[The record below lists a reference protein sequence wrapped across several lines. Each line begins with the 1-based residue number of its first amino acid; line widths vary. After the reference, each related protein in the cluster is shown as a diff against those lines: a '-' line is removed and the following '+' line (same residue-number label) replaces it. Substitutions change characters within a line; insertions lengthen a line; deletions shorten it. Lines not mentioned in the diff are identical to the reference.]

1 MKLNVTQANILAHEV
16 VDEIKKS
23 KKNSADLEKKIKV
36 FLDKYDKDT
45 KVIKDLAQ
53 KKEHLEQE
61 RSKFIKGFYKQF
73 GIEKSYM
80 YSSDNK
86 FTLVLE
92 EIKNKSVPTV
102 KEIYNKIVMKS
113 LFKTEN
119 DMEQFIKSLVEQYS
133 K

>member
-1 MKLNVTQANILAHEV
+1 MKLNVTQANILAQEV
-16 VDEIKKS
+16 VNEIKKS
-23 KKNSADLEKKIKV
+23 KKNSVELEKKIKV
-36 FLDKYDKDT
+36 FLDKYNKDT
-45 KVIKDLAQ
+45 EAIKKLAQ
-53 KKEHLEQE
+53 KKETLEKE

-80 YSSDNK
+80 YSNDNK
-86 FTLVLE
+86 ITLLLE

-113 LFKTEN
+113 LFKTES
-119 DMEQFIKSLVEQYS
+119 DMEQFIKTLVEQYS

>member
-1 MKLNVTQANILAHEV
+1 MKLNVTQANILAQEV

-23 KKNSADLEKKIKV
+23 KKNSVELEKKIKV

-45 KVIKDLAQ
+45 EAIKKLAQ
-53 KKEHLEQE
+53 KKETLEKE
-61 RSKFIKGFYKQF
+61 RSKFISAFYKQF

-80 YSSDNK
+80 YSNDNK
-86 FTLVLE
+86 ITLLLE

-113 LFKTEN
+113 LFKTES
-119 DMEQFIKSLVEQYS
+119 DMEQFIKTLVEQYS